1 MKSMKKTLGIILA
14 AVMLFAV
21 CSMSV
26 SAAVPEGNAIALGI
40 KVKDGQVIEKGQPV
54 TFVVT
59 LEETADFYAA
69 NGGLNVGEFEIAYD
83 SSVFEPIADLSTNTT
98 LASQKISVAGYSV
111 AGGVDTGNSSV
122 SAGGAGVDAKNNWD
136 SVLHITLVE
145 NGSAALDARYIDC
158 SKGAVDTFEF
168 QLKVKED
175 AADGTYK
182 IGHNKTGYD
191 GYVSYIISGNELAPS
206 TGWYVF
212 MEDVIGCSPIYDFG
226 TCDVTVGA
234 GGSTGPD
241 QPTEINVA
249 VKNLDPKVQ
258 WRAAGSSDLYIG
270 FEGELSG
277 FTKDQAATVIASI
290 SEIGIEFS
298 STDATLATSIKAT
311 TNVVYDF
318 TAGDAG
324 VYKFRAIVRKAMTD
338 ADAAGT
344 ITHNLY
350 ARAFVKIG
358 DKAPIT
364 ASDIISTTIYDE
376 YTEGVA
382 GGLATL
388 AANLG

>member
-1 MKSMKKTLGIILA
+1 MKISKKILGVVLVLTMILN
-14 AVMLFAV
+14 VFAV
-21 CSMSV
+21 GAFAAFPDDTAVKLMIATDKETYAPGDEIVLTV
-26 SAAVPEGNAIALGI
+26 SE
-40 KVKDGQVIEKGQPV
+40 QVISAIGTVYIGGQ
-54 TFVVT
+54 
-59 LEETADFYAA
+59 Y
-69 NGGLNVGEFEIAYD
+69 EIAYNGAAVEPYSTSGDLDPHGFTAIQEGYDSSISGVQIPAQSSGASLAGTDTTICYVVGD
-83 SSVFEPIADLSTNTT
+83 SSVAIDATNKVDLFTVKMKIKAD
-98 LASQKISVAGYSV
+98 AP
-111 AGGVDTGNSSV
+111 
-122 SAGGAGVDAKNNWD
+122 
-136 SVLHITLVE
+136 
-145 NGSAALDARYIDC
+145 
-158 SKGAVDTFEF
+158 
-168 QLKVKED
+168 
-175 AADGTYK
+175 DGTYT
-182 IGHNKTGYD
+182 IGFNPAGYEECNAFSND
-191 GYVSYIISGNELAPS
+191 G
-206 TGWYVF
+206 
-212 MEDVIGCSPIYDFG
+212 IGMGGLYG
-226 TCDVTVGA
+226 TDASALGFPVPNMYEYGSVTFTVGA
-234 GGSTGPD
+234 GGSTGPVE
-241 QPTEINVA
+241 PTEPTVV

-290 SEIGIEFS
+290 SELGIEFS

-318 TAGDAG
+318 TADDAG
-324 VYKFRAIVRKAMTD
+324 VYKFRAIVRKAMSE

-350 ARAFVKIG
+350 ARAFVTIG

>member
-1 MKSMKKTLGIILA
+1 MKSMKKTLSVILA

-26 SAAVPEGNAIALGI
+26 SAAVPDGNVIALGL
-40 KVKDGQVIEKGQPV
+40 KTTEASYKAGDVV
-54 TFVVT
+54 TFVVS
-59 LEETADFYAA
+59 LEETADFYT
-69 NGGLNVGEFEIAYD
+69 NHGGLNVGEFEIAYD
-83 SSVFEPIADLSTNTT
+83 SSVFEPIADLSANTT
-98 LASQKISVAGYSV
+98 LASQGVSVAGYSV
-111 AGGVDTGNSSV
+111 AGGVDTANSSV
-122 SAGGAGVDAKNNWD
+122 SAGMMGVDVANNWD

-145 NGSAALDARYIDC
+145 NGTATMDARYIDC
-158 SKGAVDTFEF
+158 SKGAVDTFSF
-168 QLKVKED
+168 QLKVKAD
-175 AADGTYK
+175 ATDGTYK
-182 IGHNKTGYD
+182 VGHNKTGYD
-191 GYVSYIISGNELAPS
+191 NFSAYVISGNDAYPS
-206 TGWYVF
+206 HGWYVF
-212 MEDVIGCSPIYDFG
+212 EEATVNCTPIYSFG
-226 TCDVTVGA
+226 TCDVTVGE
-234 GGSTGPD
+234 GGSTGPVE
-241 QPTEINVA
+241 PTEPTVA

>member
-1 MKSMKKTLGIILA
+1 MKISKKILGVALVLTMILN
-14 AVMLFAV
+14 VFAV
-21 CSMSV
+21 GAF
-26 SAAVPEGNAIALGI
+26 AAFPDDTA
-40 KVKDGQVIEKGQPV
+40 VKLMLSTDKETYNPGDEVVLTFSEQVIPEIGSMMIGGQ
-54 TFVVT
+54 
-59 LEETADFYAA
+59 Y
-69 NGGLNVGEFEIAYD
+69 EIAYN
-83 SSVFEPIADLSTNTT
+83 SAAMEPSASTTT
-98 LASQKISVAGYSV
+98 LTDHGFTAIQGGVDLGISGVQLTASNASVAGTDASICYVVADTDVVFPATDKVDLFTVKMKIKADAPAGTYTIGFNPAGYEGFNAYSNDGLGLGGLYGTDASAFGFSV
-111 AGGVDTGNSSV
+111 ANMY
-122 SAGGAGVDAKNNWD
+122 
-136 SVLHITLVE
+136 E
-145 NGSAALDARYIDC
+145 Y
-158 SKGAVDTFEF
+158 
-168 QLKVKED
+168 
-175 AADGTYK
+175 
-182 IGHNKTGYD
+182 
-191 GYVSYIISGNELAPS
+191 
-206 TGWYVF
+206 
-212 MEDVIGCSPIYDFG
+212 G
-226 TCDVTVGA
+226 TCTITVAGE
-234 GGSTGPD
+234 GGSTEPD

-290 SEIGIEFS
+290 SELGIEFS

-318 TAGDAG
+318 TADDAG
-324 VYKFRAIVRKAMTD
+324 VYKFRAVVRKAMSE

-350 ARAFVKIG
+350 ARAFVTIG